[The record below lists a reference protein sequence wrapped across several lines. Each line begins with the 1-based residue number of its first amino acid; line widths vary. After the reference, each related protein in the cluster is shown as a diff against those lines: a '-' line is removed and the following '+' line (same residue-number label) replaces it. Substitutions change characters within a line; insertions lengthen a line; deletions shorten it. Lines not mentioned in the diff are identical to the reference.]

1 MKACLLICCAA
12 ISASISAAGPF
23 SVISDSEKL
32 TAVSSSAHNG
42 YVRTRMA
49 DGSFRPETYAFGEGG
64 VTGVLTISDPTFDNV
79 GFLPIARMLAVPLA
93 TQNYLPTR
101 DPNATDLLI
110 MVYWGTTTGGVNT
123 SDGFLRDQLNYAN
136 AQLLGFNLEGP
147 FRGMRDP
154 MSDPSEVFFGP
165 SFRQTMLNTVYGDV
179 MAAIEVDRYWVIL
192 EAYDFQSAWKH
203 KKLKLLWETR
213 FSLSARR
220 HDFERDLPAMAQ
232 SASLYF
238 GRDSFGLVLKPVPEG
253 RVDIGEAKVVEDQA
267 ADDMVS
273 SGDLSGVAGD
283 WRGRSSNFRPVIFH
297 IRQAG
302 GSTLES
308 PTNHVV
314 WPAVVKVNGS
324 DVKIMVPGRGVIFSG
339 TLKGSH
345 MSGSLTQYGKRSS
358 FTLSRRPAAI
368 PVGQSDSADA
378 PGK

>member
-1 MKACLLICCAA
+1 MRPSLLTCFAA
-12 ISASISAAGPF
+12 ISASISAADPF

-42 YVRTRMA
+42 YVRARTA
-49 DGSFRPETYAFGEGG
+49 DGSFQPETYAFGEGG

-101 DPNATDLLI
+101 DPNSTDLLI

-123 SDGFLRDQLNYAN
+123 ADGFLRDQLNYAN
-136 AQLLGFNLEGP
+136 AHLLGFDLEGP

-154 MSDPSEVFFGP
+154 ISDPSELFFGP

-179 MAAIEVDRYWVIL
+179 MSAIEVDRYWIVL
-192 EAYDFQSAWKH
+192 QAYDFQSAWKMR
-203 KKLKLLWETR
+203 KLKLLWETR
-213 FSLSARR
+213 FSLSARQ

-238 GRDSFGLVLKPVPEG
+238 GRDSFGLVLKPIPEG
-253 RVDIGEAKVVEDQA
+253 RVDIGEAKVLDDQA
-267 ADDMVS
+267 TGDMES
-273 SGDLSGVAGD
+273 TGDLSSVAGD
-283 WRGRSSNFRPVIFH
+283 WRGKSSNFRPVIIH

-308 PTNHVV
+308 PTQHVV
-314 WPAVVKVNGS
+314 RPAVVKVDGS
-324 DVKIMVPGRGVIFSG
+324 EVKIMVPGWGVIFSG
-339 TLKGSH
+339 TLKGGH
-345 MSGSLTQYGKRSS
+345 LSGSLTQYGKRTSM
-358 FTLSRRPAAI
+358 TLSRSAAI
-368 PVGQSDSADA
+368 PAEQSDYRDV
-378 PGK
+378 PGR